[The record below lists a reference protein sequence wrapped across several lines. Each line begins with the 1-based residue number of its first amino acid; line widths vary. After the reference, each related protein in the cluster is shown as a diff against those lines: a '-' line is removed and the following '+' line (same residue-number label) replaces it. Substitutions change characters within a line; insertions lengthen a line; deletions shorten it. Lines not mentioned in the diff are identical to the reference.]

1 LTITAKIEQ
10 NQADDNH
17 SYNDPH
23 EYLTRDPTIA
33 LPSVSIGICGLN
45 NHFVIFAA
53 VIAIRLDGSACN
65 HIIMQ
70 IY

>member
-1 LTITAKIEQ
+1 LTITVKIEQ
-10 NQADDNH
+10 SQADDGH
-17 SYNDPH
+17 SNNDPH
-23 EYLTRDPTIA
+23 EDLTKEPTIT
-33 LPSVSIGICGLN
+33 LPSVSIDICGLS
-45 NHFVIFAA
+45 NHFVVFTA